1 MIFFA
6 TFFYPM
12 IKLLYNPR
20 VVALT
25 TLCLQLSISNDRATW
40 RDTPQDCATRH
51 DPTAESACTA
61 LGRGNSFFQRFS
73 VYEPPSQAVNAIF
86 RSEVALVL

>member
-1 MIFFA
+1 
-6 TFFYPM
+6 M

-40 RDTPQDCATRH
+40 RDTPQDCATWH
-51 DPTAESACTA
+51 DPTAESACNA
-61 LGRGNSFFQRFS
+61 LGRALYHITKQEHRFAKYELPD
-73 VYEPPSQAVNAIF
+73 VYF
-86 RSEVALVL
+86 RVYQLAGWLAAFLDRS